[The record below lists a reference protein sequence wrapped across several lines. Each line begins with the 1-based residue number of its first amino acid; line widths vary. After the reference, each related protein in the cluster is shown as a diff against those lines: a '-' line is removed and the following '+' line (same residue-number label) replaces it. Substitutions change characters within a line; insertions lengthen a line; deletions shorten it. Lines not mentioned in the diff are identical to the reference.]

1 MFRFLTVLLSAS
13 PDARFHSWC
22 DQFGITTPFARLET
36 TPRSVAGRG
45 VFATDDLTQGDVAIS
60 IPEELVLHNKSGAG
74 VFPTIAKNVEQK
86 KFLFEKRNK
95 GWRRLF
101 KPLTRRNDDIF
112 EFVEPDDFW
121 QAELTAYSLACLDT
135 DHPWATWISQW
146 MRSDPVQKLFEQD
159 GVSWENYDATSACV
173 DELSAMLPDVS
184 KYKLNAAVDLRL
196 RRLAGLQNIFDLD
209 DPRATAMYG
218 CLSSRA
224 IELGPG
230 VTGIIPMF
238 DMVNHS
244 TRPNLAL
251 SFNGETFEMFA
262 LRDIQKD
269 EELFICYNEDNELE
283 WDEDRAVWAI
293 VQWGIPQP
301 NPVKQPQLEP
311 MSAEKEDLIT

>member
-1 MFRFLTVLLSAS
+1 MFIFLTALLSAS

-22 DQFGITTPFARLET
+22 DQFGITTPFARVET

-45 VFATDDLTQGDVAIS
+45 VFATDDLKQGDVAIS
-60 IPEELVLHNKSGAG
+60 IPEELVLHDQSGARC
-74 VFPTIAKNVEQK
+74 FPEIAEKIERK
-86 KFLFEKRNK
+86 RYRFEKRNE

-101 KPLTRRNDDIF
+101 KPFARRNDDIF
-112 EFVEPDDFW
+112 EYVEPHDFW

-159 GVSWENYDATSACV
+159 GVPWGNSDAATSACV

-184 KYKLNAAVDLRL
+184 KYKLKAAVDLRL
-196 RRLAGLQNIFDLD
+196 RRLAGLQKIFDLE
-209 DPRATAMYG
+209 DPRATAMY
-218 CLSSRA
+218 CILSSRA
-224 IELGPG
+224 IELGQG
-230 VTGIIPMF
+230 VTGVIPMF

-244 TRPNLAL
+244 PRPNLAL
-251 SFNGETFEMFA
+251 SFNGEHFELFA

-269 EELFICYNEDNELE
+269 EELFLCYNEDDTME
-283 WDEDRAVWAI
+283 WDEDIAVWTL

-301 NPVKQPQLEP
+301 K
-311 MSAEKEDLIT
+311 I

>member
-22 DQFGITTPFARLET
+22 DQYGIATPFARVET

-45 VFATDDLTQGDVAIS
+45 VFATDDLKQGDVAIS

-74 VFPTIAKNVEQK
+74 SFPAIAKNIERK
-86 KFLFEKRNK
+86 KSRFEKRNK

-101 KPLTRRNDDIF
+101 KPLARRNDDIF
-112 EFVEPDDFW
+112 EFVELDDFW

-159 GVSWENYDATSACV
+159 GVSWENYDATSACA
-173 DELSAMLPDVS
+173 DELNAMLPDAS
-184 KYKLNAAVDLRL
+184 KDKLNAAVDLRL
-196 RRLAGLQNIFDLD
+196 RRLAGLQKIFDLD

-218 CLSSRA
+218 ILSSRA

-230 VTGIIPMF
+230 VTGVIPMF

-244 TRPNLAL
+244 TQPNLAL
-251 SFNGETFEMFA
+251 SFNGENFEMFA

-283 WDEDRAVWAI
+283 WDEDRAVWTL
-293 VQWGIPQP
+293 VQWGIPHP
-301 NPVKQPQLEP
+301 NPI
-311 MSAEKEDLIT
+311 SAEKEVLIA

>member
-1 MFRFLTVLLSAS
+1 MFHFLTVLLSAS

-45 VFATDDLTQGDVAIS
+45 VFATDDLKEGDVAIS
-60 IPEELVLHNKSGAG
+60 IPEELVLHDQSCARF
-74 VFPTIAKNVEQK
+74 FPDIAKNIERK
-86 KFLFEKRNK
+86 KYRFEKRNK

-101 KPLTRRNDDIF
+101 KPFARRNDDIF
-112 EFVEPDDFW
+112 EFVEPNDFW
-121 QAELTAYSLACLDT
+121 QAELTTYSLACLDT

-159 GVSWENYDATSACV
+159 SVSWENSDATSVCV
-173 DELSAMLPDVS
+173 DELNAMLPDAS

-196 RRLAGLQNIFDLD
+196 RRLAGLQKIFGLE
-209 DPRATAMYG
+209 DPRATAMYSS
-218 CLSSRA
+218 LSSRA
-224 IELGPG
+224 IELGQGITG
-230 VTGIIPMF
+230 VIPMF

-244 TRPNLAL
+244 PCPNLAL
-251 SFNGETFEMFA
+251 SFNGEKFDLFA

-283 WDEDRAVWAI
+283 WDEDRAVWTL

-301 NPVKQPQLEP
+301 NPVNQPQQEP
-311 MSAEKEDLIT
+311 ISAEKEVLII